1 MLQGGI
7 KSATGLKGWLVNT
20 ALNAKMENY
29 RNGQGVTH
37 AFYDKV
43 VFQKFRNILG
53 GEVKKMVTGSAPI
66 AAEVL
71 DFLKIC
77 FCCQILEAYGMTE
90 TTGGASV

>member
-1 MLQGGI
+1 
-7 KSATGLKGWLVNT
+7 
-20 ALNAKMENY
+20 
-29 RNGQGVTH
+29 
-37 AFYDKV
+37 
-43 VFQKFRNILG
+43 LG